1 MRSLKITLFLIFFF
15 TATFVFSAVSKVR
28 VVASQANIRLKP
40 DTQSAILLRIPLGGI
55 LDVIKKEGNWY
66 YVKLPPD
73 EKGIVVTGY
82 IHQSIVE
89 VIEEI
94 EPPVGLEKKV
104 EPERKKEI
112 PKIIPKPV
120 EPIKEVSADAGYLK
134 WKEDYYKAESDFKK
148 WKKYAYIGQAG
159 FGAGVLINL
168 LTSITARENYLTGV
182 IIGSSVALG
191 GVGLWLYAVNRRG
204 SAAEKMEL
212 FMNEGR
218 IKKYFSAH
226 INPRTDYY
234 AITFSIVF

>member
-15 TATFVFSAVSKVR
+15 TATFVFSDDFKVR
-28 VVASQANIRLKP
+28 VVVSQANIRLKP

-66 YVKLPPD
+66 YVKLSPD

-94 EPPVGLEKKV
+94 ESSVRPEKKA
-104 EPERKKEI
+104 EPQRKEERYLKFI
-112 PKIIPKPV
+112 QKPV
-120 EPIKEVSADAGYLK
+120 EQAKDLSTDSDYLK
-134 WKEDYYKAESDFKK
+134 WKEDYYKAELDFKK
-148 WKKYAYIGQAG
+148 WKKHAYIGQAG
-159 FGAGVLINL
+159 FGAGMLINL
-168 LTSITARENYLTGV
+168 LTSTTTGV

-191 GVGLWLYAVNRRG
+191 GVGLWLYAANKKG